1 MFVLGNK
8 GQVHRGKEFFY
19 VFQTTCKVQNLKNWK
34 LKNEE
39 IEFIFQNKEQNK
51 NLARLCNIVFAYEIL
66 LENIRFHE
74 ITKRT
79 VISKIGKVTES
90 LRITQLLVL
99 RKKIPKILIS

>member
-1 MFVLGNK
+1 M
-8 GQVHRGKEFFY
+8 
-19 VFQTTCKVQNLKNWK
+19 
-34 LKNEE
+34 KNEE

-66 LENIRFHE
+66 LENIGFHE

-90 LRITQLLVL
+90 LRIT
-99 RKKIPKILIS
+99 